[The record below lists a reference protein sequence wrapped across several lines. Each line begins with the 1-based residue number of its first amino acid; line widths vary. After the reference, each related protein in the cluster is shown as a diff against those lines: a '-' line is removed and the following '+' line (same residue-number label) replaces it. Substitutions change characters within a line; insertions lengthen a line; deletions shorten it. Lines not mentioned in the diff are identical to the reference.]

1 MIETA
6 PDLANEVA
14 FLTFW
19 PEPVILRG
27 YNMM

>member
-1 MIETA
+1 META

-14 FLTFW
+14 LLTFW